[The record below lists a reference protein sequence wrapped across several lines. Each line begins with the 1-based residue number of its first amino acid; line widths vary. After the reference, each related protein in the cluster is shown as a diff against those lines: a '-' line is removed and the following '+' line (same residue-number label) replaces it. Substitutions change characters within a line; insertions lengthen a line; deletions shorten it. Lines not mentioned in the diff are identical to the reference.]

1 MKAQLDKN
9 NKKTE
14 TGPSLIH
21 RCGFSEAVS
30 SQQSIDFSVMGSG
43 NLIAL
48 SDLLPMIENL
58 GVDVLTSES
67 QAEEKTWQVKLTL
80 RPQAQQL
87 LLSEQMQLQFS
98 ETLLAIANRAVDNDG
113 FNKLIT
119 LCGFELRTCVLFRS
133 IARYLLQIN
142 LPFSLTSMEST
153 LCRHPMIATQ
163 IAELFIRK
171 FTPEKRASKQQLRD
185 LRTTLNGHID
195 VVESIDD
202 DRILNS
208 FIEVIEA
215 MVRSN
220 FFCEE
225 IWHDS
230 SRCLAFKLLPAKIS
244 LMPKPAPAYEI
255 FVFSPEVEGVHLRG
269 GKVARGG
276 LRWSE
281 RMEDYRTE
289 VLGLVKAQ
297 MVKNAVIVPTGAK
310 GGFVC
315 KTLEDGTA
323 PEQRMEQV
331 RHAYSAYIRA
341 LLDLTD
347 NRIDGCTRSPKDV
360 IRYDDDD
367 AYLVVAA
374 DKGTAT
380 FSDTANAIACER
392 GFWLGD
398 AFASGGS
405 QGYDHK
411 KMGITARGAW
421 ESTKRLFKELGHDT
435 QTTPFTAAGI
445 GDMSGDVFGNGMLLS
460 NQIRLIAA
468 FNHRHIFID
477 PNPTPKLSFNE
488 RLRLFK
494 LPRSSWS
501 DYNPALISQGGG
513 VFSRTAKKIPLST
526 AIRERLGLA
535 DKIEQLSPDELIRA
549 ILRADIDLLWNGGIG
564 TYVRASHERDQD
576 VGDRASDALRVTALE
591 LGAKVVV
598 EGGNLGLT
606 QPARIEFARKGGLI
620 NTDAVDNSAGVD
632 CSDHEVNIKILL
644 NPLVESDRMNTTE
657 RDQLL
662 DQMTDDVS
670 ALVLRNNYQ
679 QSKMLSQSNQTA
691 PLFIAKHA
699 QLIQLLEREG
709 RLDRQLEQLPD
720 DAEIEQRIARK
731 EGLTRPEI
739 AVLLAYSKSRLFE
752 KLIATDLIDDDQI
765 AAELFNY
772 FPTLLQQQYRKEIAA
787 HPLRKEILA
796 AQLTNQVMN
805 RMGSTFSILLLEEVR
820 TNCGQWIR
828 SYTVAREVL
837 GISDIVKEIDQLG
850 FQITNEQQM
859 ALQLRIHHPLE
870 KATHWLLKNADWTMT
885 TAAIIAHFKQS
896 IGHTGDQLLKYKLM
910 QNDLNTSG
918 TATTPQR
925 VTQAKVEALEFL
937 YYGFDIASIAAITG
951 CNLSFTAAAFFT
963 LNTQLELF
971 WLRREIDQL
980 PAIDKWHRKA
990 RQALIQ
996 NLDNGIQEK
1005 VMQLISRNTELNS
1018 LPDFNAAISESA
1030 GLRQLTDLIRDIKS
1044 ETRVN
1049 MAMMTVIVNK
1059 FRESLSDY

>member
-9 NKKTE
+9 NNKLEAGTSVIHSCRF
-14 TGPSLIH
+14 GQVFPS
-21 RCGFSEAVS
+21 E
-30 SQQSIDFSVMGSG
+30 QSINLSVIGSG
-43 NLIAL
+43 ALVVL
-48 SDLLPMIENL
+48 SDLLPMVENL
-58 GVDVLTSES
+58 GVDVLTSTS
-67 QAEEKTWQVKLTL
+67 QADEQAWQVKLKL
-80 RPQAQQL
+80 RPQEQQL
-87 LLSEQMQLQFS
+87 LSSKPMQTQFS
-98 ETLLAIANRAVDNDG
+98 ETLLAISKRAVDNDG

-142 LPFSLTSMEST
+142 LPFSLTYMEAT
-153 LCRHPMIATQ
+153 LCRYPDIATMV
-163 IAELFIRK
+163 AELFILK
-171 FTPEKRASKQQLRD
+171 FNPDNPASQQRQD
-185 LRTTLNGHID
+185 EVHTNLNSHIEA
-195 VVESIDD
+195 VESIDD

-215 MVRSN
+215 MVRCN

-225 IWHDS
+225 VWSDNA
-230 SRCLAFKLLPAKIS
+230 RCLAFKLLPAKIGM
-244 LMPKPAPAYEI
+244 MPKPVPAYEI
-255 FVFSPEVEGVHLRG
+255 FVFGPAVEGVHLRG

-315 KTLEDGTA
+315 KTLEDSA
-323 PEQRMEQV
+323 EPEQKMQQV
-331 RHAYSAYIRA
+331 RQAYSAYIRA

-347 NRIDGCTRSPKDV
+347 NRVDGCTVPPQDV

-380 FSDTANAIACER
+380 FSDTANAIASQQ

-405 QGYDHK
+405 HGYDHK

-435 QTTPFTAAGI
+435 QVSQFTVAGI

-460 NQIRLIAA
+460 NQIQLVAA

-477 PNPTPKLSFNE
+477 PNPTAKLSFNE

-513 VFSRTAKKIPLST
+513 VFSRSAKKIPLS
-526 AIRERLGLA
+526 AQIRQRLGLT
-535 DKIEQLSPDELIRA
+535 DNIQQLTPDELIRA

-576 VGDRASDALRVTALE
+576 VGDRATDTVRVSALE
-591 LGAKVVV
+591 LRAKVVV

-606 QPARIEFARKGGLI
+606 QQARIEFARCGGLI

-644 NPLVESDRMNTTE
+644 NPLVDAGRIDAAE
-657 RDQLL
+657 RDRLL
-662 DQMTDDVS
+662 DEMTGEVS

-679 QSKMLSQSNQTA
+679 QSKMLSQSNQTG

-752 KLIATDLIDDDQI
+752 QLIATDVIDDSQI
-765 AAELFNY
+765 AAELFGY
-772 FPTLLQQQYRKEIAA
+772 FPTLLQQQYRNEIAT

-805 RMGSTFSILLLEEVR
+805 RMGSTFSILLLEEAQ

-828 SYTVAREVL
+828 SYTVAREAL
-837 GISDIVKEIDQLG
+837 GVSEIVKEIDQMG
-850 FQITNEQQM
+850 FSITNEQQM
-859 ALQLRIHHPLE
+859 ALQLQIHHPLE
-870 KATHWLLKNADWTMT
+870 KATHWLLKNADWSMQTP
-885 TAAIIAHFKQS
+885 AIIAHFKQAV
-896 IGHTGDQLLKYKLM
+896 GHTCEQLNKALFDQSDVADSDAD
-910 QNDLNTSG
+910 Q
-918 TATTPQR
+918 TPQS
-925 VTQAKVEALEFL
+925 VMQTKVEALEFL
-937 YYGFDIASIAAITG
+937 YYGFDIARIAAITD
-951 CNLSFTAAAFFT
+951 CELSFVAAAFFS
-963 LNTQLELF
+963 LNTQLDLF

-980 PAIDKWHRKA
+980 PAVDKWHRKA

-996 NLDNGIQEK
+996 NLDAGVQEK
-1005 VMQLISRNTELNS
+1005 VIQAIKANPGLNN
-1018 LPDFNAAISESA
+1018 LADFSAYVSESA
-1030 GLRQLTDLIRDIKS
+1030 AAGQFKELIGDIKS
-1044 ETRVN
+1044 EPRRN
-1049 MAMMTVIVNK
+1049 MAMITVMVNK
-1059 FRESLSDY
+1059 IHEV

>member
-9 NKKTE
+9 NNKIKVDK
-14 TGPSLIH
+14 SLIH
-21 RCGFSEAVS
+21 SCRFGQVFPSE
-30 SQQSIDFSVMGSG
+30 QSIELSVMGNG
-43 NLIAL
+43 ALVVL
-48 SDLLPMIENL
+48 SDLLPMVENL
-58 GVDVLTSES
+58 GVDVLTSTS
-67 QAEEKTWQVKLTL
+67 QTDELAWQVTLKL
-80 RPQAQQL
+80 RPQEQQL
-87 LLSEQMQLQFS
+87 LSSKPMQTQFS
-98 ETLLAIANRAVDNDG
+98 ETLLAIAKRSVDNDG

-119 LCGFELRTCVLFRS
+119 LCNFELRTCVLFRS

-142 LPFSLTSMEST
+142 LPFSLTYMETT
-153 LCRHPMIATQ
+153 LCRYPDIATM
-163 IAELFIRK
+163 IAELFILK
-171 FTPEKRASKQQLRD
+171 FDPDNPASQQRLD
-185 LRTTLNGHID
+185 EVRTNLNSL
-195 VVESIDD
+195 VEAVESIDD

-215 MVRSN
+215 MVRCN

-225 IWHDS
+225 IWSDNA
-230 SRCLAFKLLPAKIS
+230 RCLAFKLLPAKIGM
-244 LMPKPAPAYEI
+244 MPKPVPAYEI
-255 FVFSPEVEGVHLRG
+255 FVFGPTVEGVHLRG

-310 GGFVC
+310 GGFIC
-315 KTLEDGTA
+315 KTLENSA
-323 PEQRMEQV
+323 EPEQKMQQV
-331 RHAYSAYIRA
+331 RQAYSAYIRA

-347 NRIDGCTRSPKDV
+347 NRVDGCTVPPKDI

-380 FSDTANAIACER
+380 FSDTANAIACQQ

-421 ESTKRLFKELGHDT
+421 ESTKRLFKELGQDT
-435 QTTPFTAAGI
+435 QITPFTVAGI

-477 PNPTPKLSFNE
+477 PNPTLDVSFNE
-488 RLRLFK
+488 RQRLFK

-501 DYNPALISQGGG
+501 DYNPALISEGGG
-513 VFSRTAKKIPLST
+513 VFSRAAKKIPLS
-526 AIRERLGLA
+526 APIRQRLGLTDNA
-535 DKIEQLSPDELIRA
+535 QQLSPDELIRA

-576 VGDRASDALRVTALE
+576 VGDRATDTVRVSALE
-591 LGAKVVV
+591 LRAKVVV

-606 QPARIEFARKGGLI
+606 QQARIEFARCGGLI

-644 NPLVESDRMNTTE
+644 NPLVDAGRIDIAE
-657 RDQLL
+657 RDRLL
-662 DQMTDDVS
+662 DEMTDEVS

-679 QSKMLSQSNQTA
+679 QSKMLSQSNQTG

-709 RLDRQLEQLPD
+709 RLDRQMEQLPD
-720 DAEIEQRIARK
+720 DAEIEQRIAKK

-752 KLIATDLIDDDQI
+752 QLIATDVIDDSQI
-765 AAELFNY
+765 AAELFGY
-772 FPTLLQQQYRKEIAA
+772 FPTLLQQQYRDEIAT

-805 RMGSTFSILLLEEVR
+805 RMGSTFSILLLEEVQ

-828 SYTVAREVL
+828 SYTVAREAL
-837 GISDIVKEIDQLG
+837 GVSDIVKEIDRMG
-850 FQITNEQQM
+850 FTITNEQQM
-859 ALQLRIHHPLE
+859 ALQLQIHHPLE
-870 KATHWLLKNADWTMT
+870 KATHWLLKNADWTMET
-885 TAAIIAHFKQS
+885 PAIIAHFKQAV
-896 IGHTGDQLLKYKLM
+896 GHTCDQLNK
-910 QNDLNTSG
+910 TSFDQK
-918 TATTPQR
+918 TATESDTVQTPQS
-925 VTQAKVEALEFL
+925 VMQTKVEALEFL
-937 YYGFDIASIAAITG
+937 YYGFEIARIAAITD
-951 CNLSFTAAAFFT
+951 CDLNFVAAAFFH
-963 LNTQLELF
+963 LNTQLDLF
-971 WLRREIDQL
+971 WLRREINQL
-980 PAIDKWHRKA
+980 PAVDKWHRKA

-996 NLDNGIQEK
+996 NLDAEVQDKVIQAIK
-1005 VMQLISRNTELNS
+1005 ANPGLNN
-1018 LPDFNAAISESA
+1018 LADFSAYISESIIT
-1030 GLRQLTDLIRDIKS
+1030 GQLKELMGDIKS
-1044 ETRVN
+1044 EPRRN
-1049 MAMMTVIVNK
+1049 MAMITVVVNK
-1059 FRESLSDY
+1059 ISEF